1 MTILLSNDDGVDA
14 KGLALSYAALSEFD
28 TCHVVAPSTDCS
40 GRGHSLTLG
49 RPLRRKVHA
58 NGFHSFDGTP
68 ADCVHLAISGL
79 FEYQPQRIVSGI
91 NRGANLGD
99 DVLYSGTVAAAMEG
113 RLLAKNAVAIS
124 SCGKT
129 DHHLAVAAQVLKQL
143 MPTINQLTLP
153 KGVVLNVN
161 VPALELDEIQ
171 GLQITRLGHRMPS
184 NPPMKTTDPRG
195 EDMWWIGRLGKPLMA
210 EAGTDFHAIAHGY
223 VSITPLHYDK
233 TDYQVLSQLQNWAT
247 HSTLGFNEAM
257 LAP

>member
-14 KGLALSYAALSEFD
+14 KGLALSYAVLSGFD
-28 TCHVVAPSTDCS
+28 VCHVVAPSTECS
-40 GRGHSLTLG
+40 GKGHSLTLE

-68 ADCVHLAISGL
+68 ADCVHLAISGM
-79 FEYQPQRIVSGI
+79 FEYLPQRIVSGI

-113 RLLAKNAVAIS
+113 RLLAKTAVAIS

-129 DHHLAVAAQVLKQL
+129 DHHLAIAAQVLKQL
-143 MPTINQLTLP
+143 MPMIDQLTLP

-161 VPALELDEIQ
+161 VPAIELEDIQ
-171 GLQITRLGHRMPS
+171 GVQITRLGHRALS
-184 NPPMKTTDPRG
+184 SPPIKTTDPRG
-195 EDMWWIGRLGKPLMA
+195 EDVWWIGQLGKA
-210 EAGTDFHAIAHGY
+210 SVADVGTDFHAIAHGY

-233 TDYQVLSQLQNWAT
+233 TDYQVLSQLQNWAK
-247 HSTLGFNEAM
+247 HNTLALNEAV